1 MVEIN
6 FNYLEDS
13 ALLKDDYTTSQR
25 LKQLYEID
33 DYRDVLINAA
43 DCKMKLDTM
52 S

>member
-13 ALLKDDYTTSQR
+13 APLKDDYTTSQR

-33 DYRDVLINAA
+33 DYRDVLINARMLA
-43 DCKMKLDTM
+43 ENLRKQI
-52 S
+52 